1 MILIILGLIASSNAH
16 RYNQT
21 FSPDTGPC
29 ENFYEYVCYPR
40 GNNPDDYFV
49 AMLRRNLL
57 DDQLRT
63 LLNSDDKILNAIVH
77 ETAEVGSISPGDLHK
92 KTVHNRFSKRDLP
105 SAPSIPKSKE
115 SVLRD
120 LIGSNGPLH
129 SHVRMVLS
137 KMLLGKDTFPDDIEN
152 DLYRMFDLI
161 SNEFDT
167 AVSQSEKLTSSQKDC
182 FSNKLDPFV
191 PEFGMFD
198 VVRDQQIIDTYFHIA
213 QITIWERYQMMDS
226 NSSHIER
233 LHFLEQ
239 SASLAW
245 RRLRATYATYFTDKY
260 ANDTWVYNIES
271 VSFQPYILRAAAVDV
286 PVGFKYGFIG
296 TVMAEKLNSILH
308 SCLIPEE
315 TQRRHPRFP
324 DLEHDAGNVQFEPTI
339 SIPSLSTATSGSVE
353 QQIRSTTM
361 LPKNKIQ
368 TQNTMM
374 NELEL
379 DQLLPIVT
387 SRPPVLKKDKKIEK
401 VKTTVTP
408 KSRTK
413 SPPRTKMLNRTLSE
427 KHSHPITSTA
437 ANTPPAIFKS
447 VGSMSSLR
455 STSQQEPTT
464 SSHPSS
470 EASIQV
476 VTSLDPKNTSSESF
490 APEATTISTH
500 VEDSSKNAETLES
513 NDKIQPY
520 LKTRSTSPAETPFTT
535 TAATNYES
543 TAGTPCYCPE
553 RTSHKLCD
561 SEISQIVYNVIQK
574 ARRHPVLYPL
584 TKAKRFSETTFNDRE
599 WYFIGFAARL
609 CNEKTSPGEQR
620 LHTLLRQTPHFDNLF
635 QCVNNRPLCTCDTC
649 VHIF

>member
-324 DLEHDAGNVQFEPTI
+324 DLEHDAGN
-339 SIPSLSTATSGSVE
+339 
-353 QQIRSTTM
+353 
-361 LPKNKIQ
+361 
-368 TQNTMM
+368 
-374 NELEL
+374 
-379 DQLLPIVT
+379 
-387 SRPPVLKKDKKIEK
+387 
-401 VKTTVTP
+401 
-408 KSRTK
+408 
-413 SPPRTKMLNRTLSE
+413 
-427 KHSHPITSTA
+427 
-437 ANTPPAIFKS
+437 
-447 VGSMSSLR
+447 
-455 STSQQEPTT
+455 
-464 SSHPSS
+464 
-470 EASIQV
+470 
-476 VTSLDPKNTSSESF
+476 NTSSESF